1 MCYSNCPY
9 ERWSGECSGNKKR
22 NLGVPHCHEEDDDEP
37 LDADDDGDSDAHWE
51 NVREE
56 RRIAR

>member
-9 ERWSGECSGNKKR
+9 EKRSGECRGRGNF
-22 NLGVPHCHEEDDDEP
+22 NLGVPHCHEEDEDEP
-37 LDADDDGDSDAHWE
+37 QSLTDDGDRDEHWE

>member
-9 ERWSGECSGNKKR
+9 ERWSGECGGRGGR
-22 NLGVPHCHEEDDDEP
+22 NLGKPHCVEDDEDETSC
-37 LDADDDGDSDAHWE
+37 ADDDGDRDARWE